1 MTVRE
6 LIEELRNFDGDMKV
20 KIGMKQRYGTD
31 FAMDV
36 EYDVEERK
44 IRAFWGSNYKAVVI
58 TQGDQCGAVV
68 YNDYEDDED
77 DWDEDEEDDW
87 EDEE

>member
-1 MTVRE
+1 MMTVRE

-36 EYDVEERK
+36 ECDVEERK
-44 IRAFWGSNYKAVVI
+44 IRTFWGSDYKAVVI
-58 TQGDQCGAVV
+58 TEGDQCGAVV
-68 YNDYEDDED
+68 YNDYEDEDDEDED
-77 DWDEDEEDDW
+77 DWDEEYEE
-87 EDEE
+87 